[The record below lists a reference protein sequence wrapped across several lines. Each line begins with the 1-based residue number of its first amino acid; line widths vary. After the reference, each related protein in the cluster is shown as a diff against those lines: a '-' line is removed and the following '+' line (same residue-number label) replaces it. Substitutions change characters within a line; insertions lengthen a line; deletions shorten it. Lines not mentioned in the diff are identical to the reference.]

1 MQIPEVE
8 QKNQKQ
14 FLVLKIIAFESGTA
28 NSHNPEHDIFLW
40 KSMCYETLLR
50 FNIYLREINS
60 KSESPRLMKKSEESA
75 LMPVLQGFG
84 SL

>member
-8 QKNQKQ
+8 QKNQKE
-14 FLVLKIIAFESGTA
+14 FLVSKKIAFESRTA
-28 NSHNPEHDIFLW
+28 NSHNPEHYIFLW

-60 KSESPRLMKKSEESA
+60 KSGSPRLMKKYDESA
-75 LMPVLQGFG
+75 LMPVFQGFG